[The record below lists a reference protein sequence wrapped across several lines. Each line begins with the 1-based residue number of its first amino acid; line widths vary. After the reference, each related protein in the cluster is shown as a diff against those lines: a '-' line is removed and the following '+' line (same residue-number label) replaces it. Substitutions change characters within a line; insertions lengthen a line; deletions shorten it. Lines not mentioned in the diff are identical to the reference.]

1 MKLIVHKLKGTQE
14 QAAGWNV
21 VLRRLFP
28 KLAVCPGKHKRNNHC
43 YGLCK
48 RQITKIFFS
57 FDVLLLGIYL
67 KGLTT
72 TAARA
77 GKRDG
82 PFWMECMSK
91 TLSPAWRRLPSS

>member
-1 MKLIVHKLKGTQE
+1 MQSSGGYFQSWLSALVNIRETITDMVYVEDKSLKS
-14 QAAGWNV
+14 
-21 VLRRLFP
+21 
-28 KLAVCPGKHKRNNHC
+28 
-43 YGLCK
+43 
-48 RQITKIFFS
+48 FFA

-72 TAARA
+72 IAAHA